1 MPKKKQPI
9 KVLYSHLGQYKA
21 IGLAWPDDRV
31 IAIDKRIKGLTKIDV
46 SVHELL
52 HITLPKLT
60 EEEVTKAASEI
71 AKVLWDMG
79 FRFTDNG

>member
-31 IAIDKRIKGLTKIDV
+31 IAIDKRIKGLTKMG
-46 SVHELL
+46 HLN
-52 HITLPKLT
+52 KL
-60 EEEVTKAASEI
+60 
-71 AKVLWDMG
+71 
-79 FRFTDNG
+79 

>member
-1 MPKKKQPI
+1 MPKKKPI

-21 IGLAWPDDRV
+21 VGLAWKEDRV
-31 IAIDKRIKGLTKIDV
+31 IAIDKRLKGISKIDV
-46 SVHELL
+46 SIHELL
-52 HITLPKLT
+52 HVLFPELS
-60 EEEVTKAASEI
+60 EEQVTKSASEM